1 MSNASSNQ
9 SFVREGTGYN
19 GMYSSG
25 LKDPDTSSKE
35 RNLSTTSPFLRDKG
49 LEMDRPEGESSD
61 DLDGVE
67 TLMDL
72 GSSSCYPC

>member
-19 GMYSSG
+19 GMSG
-25 LKDPDTSSKE
+25 LKDPDTLSEE
-35 RNLSTTSPFLRDKG
+35 RNLSATSPFLRDKG
-49 LEMDRPEGESSD
+49 LEMDRLEGESSD
-61 DLDGVE
+61 DLDGAE

>member
-25 LKDPDTSSKE
+25 LKDPDTLSEE
-35 RNLSTTSPFLRDKG
+35 RNLSATSPFSRDKG
-49 LEMDRPEGESSD
+49 LEMDRLEGESSD
-61 DLDGVE
+61 DLDGAE